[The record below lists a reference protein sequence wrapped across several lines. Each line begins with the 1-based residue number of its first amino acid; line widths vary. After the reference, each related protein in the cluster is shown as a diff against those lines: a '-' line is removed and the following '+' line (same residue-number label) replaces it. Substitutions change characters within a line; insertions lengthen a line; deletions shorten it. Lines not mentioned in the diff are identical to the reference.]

1 LKRIGLLK
9 GAYNIR
15 ERIEYWSKRFVS
27 ILHAKIWPTLFAK
40 NDPGFIF
47 LLLSIVILVYGSIP
61 MIIYQQQRVA
71 EPLNIL
77 AFYLL
82 VIGVALRLLRFSLPA
97 NVNLTSL
104 VLDRLWIFSL
114 FGFFSVLVTAL
125 TIMIIYQQQRVAEP
139 LNILAFYLLVI
150 GVALRLLRFLRKQ
163 V

>member
-1 LKRIGLLK
+1 
-9 GAYNIR
+9 
-15 ERIEYWSKRFVS
+15 
-27 ILHAKIWPTLFAK
+27 
-40 NDPGFIF
+40 
-47 LLLSIVILVYGSIP
+47 